1 MNKNTEKPLSKS
13 QLRLEKIKQIALESF
28 LKNGYEATNL
38 KDIIKQTGGSFS
50 SVYEHYKNKEG
61 LFRAVLDD
69 FTEKHFLRALKHMEN
84 VENQKL
90 EDFLYE
96 FCLAYLEIFNDEKT
110 IAIARIIFSQVY
122 NEKTNLSEWF
132 EEESERAVEFILQ
145 KRFYQ
150 EKNSN
155 ISSNSK
161 FLSSTFCAMLRGD
174 FFMQSVF
181 KNKIS
186 MSKDEQIKHAEKI
199 VKLFTQGIIN
209 FY

>member
-1 MNKNTEKPLSKS
+1 MEMPLSKS

-69 FTEKHFLRALKHMEN
+69 FTEKHFLRALKHMEC

-96 FCLAYLEIFNDEKT
+96 FSLAYLEIFNNEKT

-132 EEESERAVEFILQ
+132 EKENERVVEFILQ
-145 KRFYQ
+145 KRFQ
-150 EKNSN
+150 QDKNDI

-186 MSKDEQIKHAEKI
+186 MSKDEQIKHAKKI

-209 FY
+209 FD